1 MSNKIA
7 KPIISIPVRVNQRA
21 IKRQEKIRI
30 KELEEVHS
38 RYSKGDGKF
47 PIIKCRRQELDHF
60 RGQTYAP
67 FKSLPMA
74 SEHWMSRSTIGDF
87 FSFVPFR
94 GGENR
99 IFGKKFVTWNI
110 LLFSA
115 AATKWFN
122 YEETFD
128 ENAIQYP
135 KENEEFVKS
144 MLMHAPK
151 FENFGLDSSLV
162 NQLIQIGIKKPTN
175 IQNDTFDPIMKGT
188 NVLIASET
196 GNGKTLAFVIPS
208 IQKILNTQDS
218 KSIQNRP
225 PNSPLIVIG
234 MISTPILN
242 LYISILLLL

>member
-1 MSNKIA
+1 
-7 KPIISIPVRVNQRA
+7 
-21 IKRQEKIRI
+21 
-30 KELEEVHS
+30 
-38 RYSKGDGKF
+38 
-47 PIIKCRRQELDHF
+47 
-60 RGQTYAP
+60 
-67 FKSLPMA
+67 
-74 SEHWMSRSTIGDF
+74 
-87 FSFVPFR
+87 
-94 GGENR
+94 
-99 IFGKKFVTWNI
+99 
-110 LLFSA
+110 
-115 AATKWFN
+115 
-122 YEETFD
+122 
-128 ENAIQYP
+128 
-135 KENEEFVKS
+135 

-234 MISTPILN
+234 IISTPILN